1 MQANRQIYGECSS
14 TTTSPPMPTPA
25 GTPTPPSRPPP
36 TPTPRPAATPTPTPA
51 AAAAPRQA
59 AAPRPAA
66 SAAASVAASAPTPA
80 PSASRPAPFH
90 APRSTTASESGNLV
104 LGKRQPKF
112 TSRMKGYLI
121 AGKATSYKKGP
132 EKEKTDM

>member
-1 MQANRQIYGECSS
+1 MQIYGECSS

-36 TPTPRPAATPTPTPA
+36 TPTPRPAATPTPTP
-51 AAAAPRQA
+51 RQA
-59 AAPRPAA
+59 VAPRP
-66 SAAASVAASAPTPA
+66 AASAPTPA

-112 TSRMKGYLI
+112 TSRMKGYLN
-121 AGKATSYKKGP
+121 AGKDTSYKKGP